1 MDIDTDMDFP
11 QHLGMDNDALDIND
25 INFMDENILKSK
37 LFHLCPGHKTD
48 SSSLLQ
54 ASCRTVLLTP
64 GRSDATCHLTTPSP
78 PT

>member
-37 LFHLCPGHKTD
+37 PFHLSVTRLTSPH
-48 SSSLLQ
+48 LQ
-54 ASCRTVLLTP
+54 ASCQTVLLTL
-64 GRSDATCHLTTPSP
+64 GLRGVTYLLTTPSP
-78 PT
+78 LI